1 MKRALAGIVLAAAL
15 TVTGCSGNSGMTYGT
30 SPTPAAGASVVAAHN
45 TADVMFA
52 QMMVVHHQQAVDMAK
67 LAPTRAG
74 SPKVKDLAAKIG
86 AEQGPEIQKMTE
98 WLRAWGGAPM
108 PMPSGAQGHGMGQ
121 GSMPGMMTAADM
133 SRLEASRG
141 AEFDR
146 MFLTMM
152 IRHHEGAVAMAKTEL
167 ADAVNPDAK
176 ELAQSIVTT
185 QTAEIAQ
192 MRKLRTTLG

>member
-1 MKRALAGIVLAAAL
+1 MKRALAGLVLAAAL
-15 TVTGCSGNSGMTYGT
+15 TVTGCSGNSGMTYGA
-30 SPTPAAGASVVAAHN
+30 SPTPTTGASVVAAHN

-67 LAPTRAG
+67 LARTRAG

-108 PMPSGAQGHGMGQ
+108 PMPSGALGHGMGQ
-121 GSMPGMMTAADM
+121 GSVPGMMTAADM

-167 ADAVNPDAK
+167 ADGVNPDAK

-185 QTAEIAQ
+185 QTAEIAE
-192 MRKLRTTLG
+192 MRELRTTLG